1 MWPGCTYMWPLAD
14 MMLSDSS
21 CQLQVLENMKTSKPG
36 AGTAIINIYKY
47 DPDEDICP
55 LSTLKEYLKQTQSL
69 CGDEDKLF
77 IRNLTT
83 QYLETQSLAGLNNS

>member
-1 MWPGCTYMWPLAD
+1 MWPLAD